1 MTMMMKKI
9 KIIIAIVIKNN
20 DDINHNNDH
29 YNNDEEWKIMAKKY
43 MWPSFVRTTLWIKII
58 EKRLVHPHDGKFK
71 LIDAII
77 DEMILFLTESWTI
90 SK

>member
-1 MTMMMKKI
+1 
-9 KIIIAIVIKNN
+9 
-20 DDINHNNDH
+20 
-29 YNNDEEWKIMAKKY
+29 

-58 EKRLVHPHDGKFK
+58 EKRLVHLHDGKSK